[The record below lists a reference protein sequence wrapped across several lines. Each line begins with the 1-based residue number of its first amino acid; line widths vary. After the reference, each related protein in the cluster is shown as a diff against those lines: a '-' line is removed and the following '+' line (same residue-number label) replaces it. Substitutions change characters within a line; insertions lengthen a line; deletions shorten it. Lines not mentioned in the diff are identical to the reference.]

1 MTPKV
6 VGLTGGMAS
15 GKSYV
20 RSVFE
25 DLDVPCID
33 CDVVARDIHQNP
45 QHIAMGEISVA
56 FPSAMTPDGRLA
68 TAIMRDILGSD
79 PTANARLQ
87 AILTPHLREHLTA
100 WTAAQAAPYV
110 IWESAIMIESGAK
123 VDRMLVVDVD
133 PEVQLKRIKARNP
146 NWSDEQIITMLGLQ
160 LDRGTRLGKADDV
173 IFNNK
178 TPHFAFSQVMALH
191 HKYQELW
198 AVHA

>member
-1 MTPKV
+1 
-6 VGLTGGMAS
+6 MAS

-33 CDVVARDIHQNP
+33 CDVVARNIHQDPN
-45 QHIAMGEISVA
+45 HVALGELSVA
-56 FPSAMTPDGRLA
+56 FPSAITPEGRLA
-68 TAIMRDILGSD
+68 TAIMRDLLGSD
-79 PTANARLQ
+79 ATANARLQ
-87 AILTPHLREHLTA
+87 AILTPHLREELLK
-100 WTAAQAAPYV
+100 WTAAQDAQYV

-133 PEVQLKRIKARNP
+133 PEVQLARIKQRNP
-146 NWSDEQIITMLGLQ
+146 NWSDDQITTMLGLQ
-160 LDRGTRLGKADDV
+160 LDRGIRLGKADDI

-178 TPHFAFSQVMALH
+178 TPHFAYSQVLALH
-191 HKYQELW
+191 HKYKELW

>member
-1 MTPKV
+1 M
-6 VGLTGGMAS
+6 GLTGGMAS

-25 DLDVPCID
+25 DLGVPCID

-45 QHIAMGEISVA
+45 QHVAMGELSVA

-68 TAIMRDILGSD
+68 TATMRDILGSD
-79 PTANARLQ
+79 PAANARLQ
-87 AILTPHLREHLTA
+87 AILTPHLREYLAA
-100 WTAAQAAPYV
+100 WTAVQNSPYV

-146 NWSDEQIITMLGLQ
+146 NWTDEQITTMLGLQ
-160 LDRGTRLGKADDV
+160 MGRVDRLFKADDIV
-173 IFNNK
+173 YNNK
-178 TPHFAFSQVMALH
+178 TPHYAFGQVMDLH
-191 HKYQELW
+191 HKYQELC
-198 AVHA
+198 AQHE